1 MKYIEK
7 QIEDPRTGA
16 LTSCHTVGGL
26 QTDYTYGNT
35 HITIVSYVSADK
47 KRIGKDSVSINTF
60 TVQGVADWNEIPYEW
75 ALNQLM
81 QPAPEGFIPDNE
93 ARYVN
98 PYLFAGGKIKEIS
111 A

>member
-1 MKYIEK
+1 MKYIDK

-16 LTSCHTVGGL
+16 ITSYHAVSGL

-47 KRIGKDSVSINTF
+47 KKKGKDSVSINTF
-60 TVQGVADWNEIPYEW
+60 TIQGVADWDAIPYEW
-75 ALNQLM
+75 ALNQLV
-81 QPAPEGFIPDNE
+81 QPAPDGFVPDSD

-98 PYLFAGGKIKEIS
+98 PYIFAGGKIKEL
-111 A
+111 AA